1 MCVYGSNHINS
12 IEWSSRYT
20 CAHSWLWK
28 SCSRIQYATNHKQ
41 NHFECELQRL
51 IMSQPNAKLWAVA
64 VAVTY
69 CSSKSYFFSFK
80 LFFVSFVCS
89 FRFIFCYHVTDCQS
103 GGHPDKKC
111 VQLRRIK
118 KKKFNNKNQFSSWNI
133 AIMWFRIVIAMNN
146 KYNNNN
152 LHVQHYEGLVNCL
165 HHSILLQIQLRSY
178 SN

>member
-1 MCVYGSNHINS
+1 MVVEKLQPHSVCHEPQTKPFWMWITALDNEPAKCQIVGGSGGGDILF
-12 IEWSSRYT
+12 IKV
-20 CAHSWLWK
+20 L
-28 SCSRIQYATNHKQ
+28 
-41 NHFECELQRL
+41 
-51 IMSQPNAKLWAVA
+51 
-64 VAVTY
+64 
-69 CSSKSYFFSFK
+69 
-80 LFFVSFVCS
+80 LFFLQTFLRIVRLFISIHLLLPCNRLPIRWASWQKVCS
-89 FRFIFCYHVTDCQS
+89 IAEDQ
-103 GGHPDKKC
+103 
-111 VQLRRIK
+111 